1 MSQDPSKSKEEAV
14 ADLDR
19 LSDAELLA
27 STAKTPEAFGVFYER
42 HVQAVLAYLTR
53 RTGDTE
59 VGLDLTA
66 EVFAAALAG
75 SRRYRPGEAPA
86 RAWLFGI
93 ANKKLLVSRRKQALD
108 YSARRKLGI
117 PRLGFS
123 DEALERVEE
132 LIVAGESD
140 YLSGMEKLSP
150 SERMAVK
157 ARIIDER
164 DYEDIAESA
173 NTSEMAIRQRVS
185 RGLGKLAELG
195 RRRA

>member
-1 MSQDPSKSKEEAV
+1 V

-42 HVQAVLAYLTR
+42 HVQAVLAYLSR

-59 VGLDLTA
+59 VALDLTA

-75 SRRYRPGEAPA
+75 SRRYREGEAPA

-108 YSARRKLGI
+108 QAARRKLGV
-117 PRLGFS
+117 PRLEFS
-123 DEALERVEE
+123 DEAIERVEE
-132 LIVAGESD
+132 LIAASESD
-140 YLSGMEKLSP
+140 YLGGMEKLSP

-157 ARIIDER
+157 ARVIDEL
-164 DYEDIAESA
+164 DYEDIAEA
-173 NTSEMAIRQRVS
+173 AKTSEAAVRQRVS
-185 RGLGKLAELG
+185 RGLGKLAEIG